1 MAAKIRGYNG
11 YNRYNHPKFLGAAIT
26 RCYNHPRGES
36 SLRYILRTID
46 KRQINFPHAG
56 WPVLFVV
63 MFVVWS
69 GPLHVPGGSH
79 VGEFPVRWLWNPW
92 ERRGN
97 TSTLDEL
104 PVWCALQH
112 WNTRGETQFWF
123 APSWLCVDP
132 LPARCRVEDGGPI
145 SNHYMSPSLHMS
157 SFPRRQ
163 TPVTPP
169 TCHTA
174 GSKKTEPSCRRTDL
188 LAT

>member
-1 MAAKIRGYNG
+1 MAAKTRG
-11 YNRYNHPKFLGAAIT
+11 
-26 RCYNHPRGES
+26 YNHPRGRCES
-36 SLRYILRTID
+36 SLVYCVRKID
-46 KRQINFPHAG
+46 KSNSPTRAG
-56 WPVLFVV
+56 RSCLLLLWCRDRCMSRGALRE
-63 MFVVWS
+63 S
-69 GPLHVPGGSH
+69 SQCGGC
-79 VGEFPVRWLWNPW
+79 GTRWNPW

-112 WNTRGETQFWF
+112 WDTRVTRGRHSMLVSSQFVPAWIPCRPAVGWRTWRTHDPF
-123 APSWLCVDP
+123 PIIPCHPVYTCFLSCWL
-132 LPARCRVEDGGPI
+132 LAG
-145 SNHYMSPSLHMS
+145 
-157 SFPRRQ
+157 RQ